1 MLHFAAVTLTCH
13 MYYVCML
20 VRLYDESLKQYSK
33 CHELNQ
39 DALKC
44 VLSAIAHGVAHL
56 HSHQVGHFDI
66 KPSNVL
72 IKWSHARCY
81 FPGTSVVLA
90 DFGLTHDFVNNG
102 EYHGA
107 WRGTKY
113 FLSPEMAV
121 LKKKGVLKLGDRV
134 DIYAFGVTMKEVMPS
149 PMNQRILWN
158 KHFNQLGPPPSSPSS
173 PPYTHT
179 YTLAL
184 HTHIHT
190 HPSK

>member
-1 MLHFAAVTLTCH
+1 MTLPLSSII
-13 MYYVCML
+13 YVCML
-20 VRLYDESLKQYSK
+20 ARLYDESLKQYSK

-44 VLSAIAHGVAHL
+44 VLSAISHGVAHL

-90 DFGLTHDFVNNG
+90 DFGLTHNLNNG
-102 EYHGA
+102 EYHGT

-121 LKKKGVLKLGDRV
+121 LQEKGVLKLGDRV
-134 DIYAFGVTMKEVMPS
+134 DIYAFGVTMKDVIPS
-149 PMNQRILWN
+149 TMNKRILWN
-158 KHFNQLGPPPSSPSS
+158 KHFNQLGPASPSS
-173 PPYTHT
+173 PPYTH
-179 YTLAL
+179 
-184 HTHIHT
+184 IHT
-190 HPSK
+190 HPTHTHTHSPQ